1 VGDRSLKSASA
12 REDQARVRS
21 LAHAAMRYGQRG
33 WPAPPVSVTIVA
45 WSSRLDVDNIAKVII
60 DGMKGVVILNDSAR
74 HVGRL
79 VVEHRRDRQ
88 GERYEVS
95 VSAFLE

>member
-1 VGDRSLKSASA
+1 MGDRSLKSASA
-12 REDQARVRS
+12 RDDQARVRS
-21 LAHAAMRYGQRG
+21 LAHAAVLAGG

-79 VVEHRRDRQ
+79 VVEHRRDKL
-88 GERYEVS
+88 GERYEVT
-95 VSAFLE
+95 VESAIGE